1 MNVGWK
7 RGRGRERVRE
17 GGERDRERG
26 RGRERVR
33 EGGGRD
39 RERGRGGGERESISS
54 WTTAIVLLL
63 TRISLL
69 AVIPK
74 VFTTNQS

>member
-33 EGGGRD
+33 EGGG
-39 RERGRGGGERESISS
+39 ERESISS

-63 TRISLL
+63 TRTSLS